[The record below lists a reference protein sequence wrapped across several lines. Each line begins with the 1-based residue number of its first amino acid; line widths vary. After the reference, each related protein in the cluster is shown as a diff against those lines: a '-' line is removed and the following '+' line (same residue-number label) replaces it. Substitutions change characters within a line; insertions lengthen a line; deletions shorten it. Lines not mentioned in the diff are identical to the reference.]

1 MIRDLFQIKR
11 YKKNELILS
20 KGLSNNNK
28 YFLILKGIISNKKQ
42 NSYEIRKRQIFKGEL
57 MFNFQELEIDIYAIN
72 DSIICETTKDY
83 LISTLKQKKFKYYFY
98 NIII

>member
-28 YFLILKGIISNKKQ
+28 YFLILNGKKSNKKQ

-57 MFNFQELEIDIYAIN
+57 MFNFQE
-72 DSIICETTKDY
+72 KK
-83 LISTLKQKKFKYYFY
+83 LIFMQ
-98 NIII
+98 

>member
-1 MIRDLFQIKR
+1 
-11 YKKNELILS
+11 
-20 KGLSNNNK
+20 
-28 YFLILKGIISNKKQ
+28 
-42 NSYEIRKRQIFKGEL
+42 
-57 MFNFQELEIDIYAIN
+57 MFIFQELEIDIYAIN

>member
-28 YFLILKGIISNKKQ
+28 YFLILNGTISNKKQ
-42 NSYEIRKRQIFKGEL
+42 THMKFE
-57 MFNFQELEIDIYAIN
+57 
-72 DSIICETTKDY
+72 KDKF
-83 LISTLKQKKFKYYFY
+83 LKE
-98 NIII
+98 N